1 MGTQSQSAERPIAE
15 RLRAVIADD
24 DPFAR
29 RVIKDVLQRSGVI
42 VIAEARDGRQAVELT
57 LHYRP
62 DVLVMDVVMPGL
74 DGIMATRQIRRQL
87 PEQLVIVL
95 TAAGSDDHELG
106 LQALRAGAS
115 GFLSKNLEI
124 EALPRALEGL
134 RQGQA
139 AISRKMTLALIER
152 VREVPSGSSGMRPVK
167 SPLTAREWE
176 VIDSL
181 KESKTTDEIAD
192 ELVLSPETV
201 RSHVK
206 NILRK
211 LDVRSREE
219 AVAVADEMRN
229 AAPPIEAPE
238 YPGSRRLHHMPGG
251 KTGSTSAETTARR
264 T

>member
-1 MGTQSQSAERPIAE
+1 MGTRSQSAEKAMDA

-29 RVIKDVLQRSGVI
+29 RVIKDVLQRAGVI

-62 DVLVMDVVMPGL
+62 DVVVMDVVMPEL
-74 DGIMATRQIRRQL
+74 DGITATRQIRRQL
-87 PEQLVIVL
+87 PEQLVVVL
-95 TAAGSDDHELG
+95 TGAGSDDHELG

-115 GFLSKNLEI
+115 GFLSKDLEL

-139 AISRKMTLALIER
+139 AISRKLTLALIER
-152 VREVPSGSSGMRPVK
+152 LRETPNGSSGMRPVK
-167 SPLTAREWE
+167 SPLSAREWE
-176 VIDSL
+176 VIDLL
-181 KESKTTDEIAD
+181 KESKTADEIAD

-211 LDVRSREE
+211 LGVHSRQE
-219 AVAVADEMRN
+219 AVAAADRMR
-229 AAPPIEAPE
+229 AAPPNEAPE
-238 YPGSRRLHHMPGG
+238 SPGSRRLHHTPGG
-251 KTGSTSAETTARR
+251 KTRAGLP
-264 T
+264 

>member
-1 MGTQSQSAERPIAE
+1 MADTLSMQDTEPEQA
-15 RLRAVIADD
+15 RAVIADD

-29 RVIKDVLQRSGVI
+29 RVIKDVLQRAGVI
-42 VIAEARDGRQAVELT
+42 VIAEAGDGRQAVELT

-62 DVLVMDVVMPGL
+62 DVVVMDVVMPEL

-87 PEQLVIVL
+87 PEQLIIVL
-95 TAAGSDDHELG
+95 TGAGEDDHELG
-106 LQALRAGAS
+106 MQALRAGAS
-115 GFLSKNLEI
+115 GFLSKDLEI

-134 RQGQA
+134 RAGEA

-152 VREVPSGSSGMRPVK
+152 LRETPTGSSGMRPVK

-176 VIDSL
+176 VIDLL
-181 KESKTTDEIAD
+181 KQSKTTDQIAD

-211 LDVRSREE
+211 LKVRSRGE
-219 AVAVADEMRN
+219 AVDMADEMRKV
-229 AAPPIEAPE
+229 APPLGGPE
-238 YPGSRRLHHMPGG
+238 RGSQ
-251 KTGSTSAETTARR
+251 
-264 T
+264 

>member
-1 MGTQSQSAERPIAE
+1 M
-15 RLRAVIADD
+15 
-24 DPFAR
+24 
-29 RVIKDVLQRSGVI
+29 I

-57 LHYRP
+57 LHHLP
-62 DVLVMDVVMPGL
+62 DVVVMDVVMPGF

-87 PEQLVIVL
+87 PDQLMIVL
-95 TAAGSDDHELG
+95 TGAGSENDELG
-106 LQALRAGAS
+106 LLALRAGAA
-115 GFLSKNLEI
+115 GFLSKELEI

-152 VREVPSGSSGMRPVK
+152 LRETPSGSSGMRPVK

-176 VIDSL
+176 VIDLL
-181 KESKTTDEIAD
+181 KQSKTNDQIAD

-211 LDVRSREE
+211 LKVRSRQE
-219 AVAVADEMRN
+219 AVDMADEMRK
-229 AAPPIEAPE
+229 AAPPIEGPE
-238 YPGSRRLHHMPGG
+238 RGSQ
-251 KTGSTSAETTARR
+251 
-264 T
+264 